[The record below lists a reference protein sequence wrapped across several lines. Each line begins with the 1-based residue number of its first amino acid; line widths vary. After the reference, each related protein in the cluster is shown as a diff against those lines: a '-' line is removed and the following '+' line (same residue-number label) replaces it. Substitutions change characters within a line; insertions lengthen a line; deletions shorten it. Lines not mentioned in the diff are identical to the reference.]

1 MARKRRVEAR
11 PGLRHVDHA
20 AGFPRLIHGE
30 GKKACLGRIDDRD
43 GKWLAI
49 DQVLGDVARHLLIGA
64 VRPTSGTLTVDGLSI
79 GKFSDT
85 ERALY
90 LRRIG
95 MIFQDYKLLPKKTVW
110 ENIAFALEVCGEKS
124 TTIKKRTAEV
134 LEIVKLTKRARA
146 FPYQLSGGEK
156 QRVSIARALV
166 HQPALIIADEP
177 TGNLDPETGEGIIEL
192 LLDINK
198 AGDTVILATHDRET
212 VNRLQKRV
220 LRLEGGKLVSDR
232 VGGY

>member
-1 MARKRRVEAR
+1 MIIFDTVTKTYGKTAVLDRVSCQIGGGEFVSIVG
-11 PGLRHVDHA
+11 PSG
-20 AGFPRLIHGE
+20 AGKSTFM
-30 GKKACLGRIDDRD
+30 
-43 GKWLAI
+43 
-49 DQVLGDVARHLLIGA
+49 HLLIGA